1 MKITLTQENI
11 KEALSVYLRSR
22 GLHVDASVPLNVEFS
37 TTRKPTS
44 ISAIVDLTNGLG
56 DSEPKCG
63 YQQVET
69 GVSGG
74 VLDLGQAEEAPATT
88 AVAEVAEPT
97 PVEVAVESAQEAVAE
112 APVEVAAEP
121 VVADA
126 EPTPAAASL
135 FN

>member
-44 ISAIVDLTNGLG
+44 ISAIVDLGAPAVGLTSHDYG
-56 DSEPKCG
+56 QAGCATVQG
-63 YQQVET
+63 VEG

-88 AVAEVAEPT
+88 AVAEVA
-97 PVEVAVESAQEAVAE
+97 VANDEALPA
-112 APVEVAAEP
+112 VEVAAEP
-121 VVADA
+121 VAADA

-135 FN
+135 FS